1 MRYFL
6 IALTFLTRLPVPFGG
21 KENYQAEDFQK
32 SIYFFPLI
40 GLIIGLIL
48 WGSYYLLGLLFPKMI
63 SAALLLLI
71 YVLLTGGLHLDGL
84 IDTVDGVYG
93 GMTKERRLEIMK
105 DTNPG
110 AFGVLGAVLV
120 LLLKYSTFAQIEQG
134 MMLFL
139 IAAPVLGRQSMVW
152 MQVLYPCARQEGLG
166 KMFSVDNYL
175 PVFGATTGL
184 TLIILVSFAQLLG
197 LYLFLLT
204 AVFCFLLA
212 SQLSRLLGGLTG
224 DTYGAGCELTE
235 IFVLL
240 VAFIIV

>member
-6 IALTFLTRLPVPFGG
+6 IALTFLTRLPVPFGD
-21 KENYQAEDFQK
+21 KSNYQAEDFQK

-48 WGSYYLLGLLFPKMI
+48 WGSYYLLDLVFPTMI

-120 LLLKYSTFAQIEQG
+120 LVIKYSIFAQMEQG
-134 MMLFL
+134 MLLFL
-139 IAAPVLGRQSMVW
+139 IAAPILGRQAMVW
-152 MQVLYPCARQEGLG
+152 MQVLYSCARQEGLG
-166 KMFSVDNYL
+166 KMFSAHNNL
-175 PVFGATTGL
+175 PVFGVTTGL
-184 TLIILVSFAQLLG
+184 TLVILVAFTQLLG
-197 LYLFLLT
+197 LYAFLIA

-224 DTYGAGCELTE
+224 DTYGAGCELIE

-240 VAFIIV
+240 AAFIIL

>member
-1 MRYFL
+1 MHYFL
-6 IALTFLTRLPVPFGG
+6 IALTFLTRIPVPFGG
-21 KENYQAEDFQK
+21 KNSYQAEDFQK
-32 SIYFFPLI
+32 SIYFFPI
-40 GLIIGLIL
+40 VGLIIGLIL
-48 WGSYYLLGLLFPKMI
+48 GGSYYLLDMVFPKMI

-120 LLLKYSTFAQIEQG
+120 LVLKYSIFAQMEQG
-134 MMLFL
+134 MLLFL
-139 IAAPVLGRQSMVW
+139 IAAPILGRQAMIW

-166 KMFSVDNYL
+166 KMFSVYNNL
-175 PVFGATTGL
+175 PVFGVTTGL
-184 TLIILVSFAQLLG
+184 ALVILVSFAQLLG
-197 LYLFLLT
+197 LYIFLLA

-235 IFVLL
+235 IIVLL
-240 VAFIIV
+240 AAFIIV

>member
-6 IALTFLTRLPVPFGG
+6 IAVTFLTRLPVTFGG
-21 KENYQAEDFQK
+21 KDNYQAEDFQK

-48 WGSYYLLGLLFPKMI
+48 WGSYYLLDLVFPKMI

-120 LLLKYSTFAQIEQG
+120 LVIKYSIFAQMEQG
-134 MMLFL
+134 MLLFL
-139 IAAPVLGRQSMVW
+139 IAAPVLGRQAIVW

-166 KMFSVDNYL
+166 KMFSAYNNL
-175 PVFGATTGL
+175 PAFGVTTGL
-184 TLIILVSFAQLLG
+184 TLVILVAFTQLLA
-197 LYLFLLT
+197 LYVFLI
-204 AVFCFLLA
+204 AAAFCFLLA

-224 DTYGAGCELTE
+224 DTYGAGCELIE
-235 IFVLL
+235 IIVLL
-240 VAFIIV
+240 AVFIIV